1 MTQLMKVD
9 AADATAQ
16 RDARLDLLRL
26 VALIGV
32 IIYQWFGWRWT
43 PIAIPFAALTF
54 AIAGALTAASLDRSA
69 AYPWTVL
76 VKGRRVVLPVWGLA
90 AVAVPLMVWYGSAA
104 GAGPGTDGAPAGRPC
119 CCGWSLFEPP
129 SSAWGTAWTGSLWFV
144 PAYLWLTLIS
154 PPLLWCF
161 RRWPLRT
168 AVLPV
173 LGLALALSGVWS
185 PSSPLGEV
193 LLTFA
198 LFGGYWMIGFAYHE
212 NRIQAMSWISVII
225 VSLILAS
232 AGLIGTL
239 RAGDVTA
246 AQLAGLPVA
255 NSLWGAGVV
264 ILLLR
269 LYRNPNARPRSAGV
283 RTALAAVQDRA
294 LTIFLE
300 LPSILDLSCLAGR
313 IRLQPAEHRRGHH
326 STNCRGG
333 GLIMVVVLLL
343 GWLEDLAIGQRPRL
357 NPFANRADGPKERP
371 VEDQHCWRGRRW

>member
-1 MTQLMKVD
+1 MVRLALD
-9 AADATAQ
+9 AD
-16 RDARLDLLRL
+16 
-26 VALIGV
+26 I
-32 IIYQWFGWRWT
+32 
-43 PIAIPFAALTF
+43 IPFAALTCDRRC
-54 AIAGALTAASLDRSA
+54 AHGCLTRPLGGLSMDGAGEAAPRRA
-69 AYPWTVL
+69 AGL
-76 VKGRRVVLPVWGLA
+76 GSCGRRCSA
-90 AVAVPLMVWYGSAA
+90 HVWYGSAA
-104 GAGPGTDGAPAGRPC
+104 GAGPGTDGAPSWTSMLLWVP
-119 CCGWSLFEPP
+119 LFEPP

-198 LFGGYWMIGFAYHE
+198 LFGGYWLIGFAYHE

-294 LTIFLE
+294 LTIFLWSF
-300 LPSILDLSCLAGR
+300 PAFSISAALLAGSGFSP
-313 IRLQPAEHRRGHH
+313 Q
-326 STNCRGG
+326 STAAAITQRT
-333 GLIMVVVLLL
+333 VVAV
-343 GWLEDLAIGQRPRL
+343 G
-357 NPFANRADGPKERP
+357 
-371 VEDQHCWRGRRW
+371 